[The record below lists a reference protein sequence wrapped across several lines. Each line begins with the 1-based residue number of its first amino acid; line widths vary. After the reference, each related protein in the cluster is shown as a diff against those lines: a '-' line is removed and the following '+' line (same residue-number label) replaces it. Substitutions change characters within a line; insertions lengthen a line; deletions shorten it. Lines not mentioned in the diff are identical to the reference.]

1 MAPRRLPWPSTLR
14 WRVPSLCDRRED
26 IAALAQHFVRHFA
39 RTFERRVDGLTPGAL
54 RLMAAYDWPGTV
66 RELKHVIERAVLMAS
81 GPALVA
87 GDIEIES
94 DAPPVQVLAD
104 SFSTAK
110 SRVVRS
116 FERSYLEQMLSA
128 CSGNITQ
135 AARAAKKDRRA
146 FFELMRKHAIEPKQF
161 RGSTQ

>member
-1 MAPRRLPWPSTLR
+1 
-14 WRVPSLCDRRED
+14 
-26 IAALAQHFVRHFA
+26 
-39 RTFERRVDGLTPGAL
+39 
-54 RLMAAYDWPGTV
+54 MAAYDWPGNV
-66 RELKHVIERAVLMAS
+66 RELKHVIERAVLMAR

-104 SFSTAK
+104 SFSTAQ

-116 FERSYLEQMLSA
+116 FERNYLQQMLSA
-128 CSGNITQ
+128 SSGNVTQ

-146 FFELMRKHAIEPKQF
+146 FFELMRRHAIESKQF